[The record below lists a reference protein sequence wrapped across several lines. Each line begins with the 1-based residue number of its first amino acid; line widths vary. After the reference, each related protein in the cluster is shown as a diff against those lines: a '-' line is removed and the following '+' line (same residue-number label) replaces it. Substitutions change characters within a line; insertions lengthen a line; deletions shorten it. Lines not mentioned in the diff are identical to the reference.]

1 MDEKILIKSEVDK
14 KLKTTLL
21 ILSICLL
28 VFCALSFIFFIFQIW
43 EAEYYV
49 RGYYIL
55 DYYVEGYWDDVTISG
70 YNVIFSPY
78 YSISSGSLILCRIW
92 FILACLSLVIGLPL
106 LIAYFA
112 MQKCSID
119 VTEKN
124 VIGKTFFGKEVVLP
138 MYMISAYSTRKFFST
153 IAVATSSGI
162 TRFALIKNYAEI
174 GNLLSQKINERQ
186 DNTASTSNATAASSQ
201 SNSADDLKKFKELLD
216 TGVITQEEFDAK
228 KKQLLGL

>member
-28 VFCALSFIFFIFQIW
+28 IFCTLSFVFFAFKIW

-49 RGYYIL
+49 SGYYIL
-55 DYYVEGYWDDVTISG
+55 DYYVKGHREYTTISG

-78 YSISSGSLILCRIW
+78 YDIPSAALILCRIW
-92 FILACLSLVIGLPL
+92 FILACLSFIIGVPL

-112 MQKCSID
+112 MKKCSID
-119 VTEKN
+119 VTDKS

-186 DNTASTSNATAASSQ
+186 DNTASTSNATETSSQ
-201 SNSADDLKKFKELLD
+201 SSSADDLKKFKELLD
-216 TGVITQEEFDAK
+216 TGVITQEEFEAK